1 MEHLIE
7 EIVWLQDKGWL
18 RGFVFGLVHTIIPL
32 IGFYSGWSINRML
45 KILSN
50 GYVAGTVLS
59 LVLWF
64 TAGRKMA
71 GV

>member
-1 MEHLIE
+1 MVNSTAYGILIFYGLLA
-7 EIVWLQDKGWL
+7 IIGAALGNYFDKKN
-18 RGFVFGLVHTIIPL
+18 GF
-32 IGFYSGWSINRML
+32 
-45 KILSN
+45 SN

-64 TAGRKMA
+64 TVGHKMA

>member
-1 MEHLIE
+1 MVNATAYGILIFYGLLA
-7 EIVWLQDKGWL
+7 IIGATIGNHFCKKN
-18 RGFVFGLVHTIIPL
+18 GF
-32 IGFYSGWSINRML
+32 SD
-45 KILSN
+45 
-50 GYVAGTVLS
+50 GYVIGTALS

>member
-1 MEHLIE
+1 MVNTTAYGILIFYGLLA
-7 EIVWLQDKGWL
+7 IIGATIGNHFCKKN
-18 RGFVFGLVHTIIPL
+18 GF
-32 IGFYSGWSINRML
+32 SD
-45 KILSN
+45 
-50 GYVAGTVLS
+50 GYVIGTALS

>member
-1 MEHLIE
+1 MVNTTAYGILIFYGLLA
-7 EIVWLQDKGWL
+7 IIGATIGNHFCKKN
-18 RGFVFGLVHTIIPL
+18 GF
-32 IGFYSGWSINRML
+32 SD
-45 KILSN
+45 
-50 GYVAGTVLS
+50 GYVVGTALS

>member
-1 MEHLIE
+1 MVNSTAYGILIFYGLLA
-7 EIVWLQDKGWL
+7 IIGAALGNYFDKKN
-18 RGFVFGLVHTIIPL
+18 GF
-32 IGFYSGWSINRML
+32 
-45 KILSN
+45 SN

>member
-1 MEHLIE
+1 MVNTTAYGILIFYGLLAIIGAAIGNYFE
-7 EIVWLQDKGWL
+7 KKN
-18 RGFVFGLVHTIIPL
+18 GF
-32 IGFYSGWSINRML
+32 
-45 KILSN
+45 SN

-59 LVLWF
+59 LVLCF

>member
-1 MEHLIE
+1 MVSSTAYGILIFYGLLA
-7 EIVWLQDKGWL
+7 IIGAALGNYLDKKN
-18 RGFVFGLVHTIIPL
+18 GF
-32 IGFYSGWSINRML
+32 
-45 KILSN
+45 SN

-59 LVLWF
+59 LILWF

>member
-1 MEHLIE
+1 MVSSTAYGILIFYGLLA
-7 EIVWLQDKGWL
+7 IIGAALGNYFDKKN
-18 RGFVFGLVHTIIPL
+18 GF
-32 IGFYSGWSINRML
+32 
-45 KILSN
+45 SN
-50 GYVAGTVLS
+50 GYVTGTVLS

>member
-1 MEHLIE
+1 MHIIIYCNINTKIYGLLAI
-7 EIVWLQDKGWL
+7 IGATIGNHFCKKN
-18 RGFVFGLVHTIIPL
+18 GF
-32 IGFYSGWSINRML
+32 SD
-45 KILSN
+45 
-50 GYVAGTVLS
+50 GYVVGTALS

>member
-1 MEHLIE
+1 MTAYGILIFYGLLA
-7 EIVWLQDKGWL
+7 IIGAAIGNHFDKKN
-18 RGFVFGLVHTIIPL
+18 GF
-32 IGFYSGWSINRML
+32 
-45 KILSN
+45 SN

>member
-1 MEHLIE
+1 MVNTTAYGILIFYGLLA
-7 EIVWLQDKGWL
+7 IIGAAIGNQFDKKS
-18 RGFVFGLVHTIIPL
+18 GF
-32 IGFYSGWSINRML
+32 
-45 KILSN
+45 SN

>member
-1 MEHLIE
+1 MVNSTAYGILIFYGLLA
-7 EIVWLQDKGWL
+7 IIGAALGNYFDKKN
-18 RGFVFGLVHTIIPL
+18 GF
-32 IGFYSGWSINRML
+32 
-45 KILSN
+45 SN

-71 GV
+71 GA

>member
-1 MEHLIE
+1 MVNTTAYGILIFYGLLA
-7 EIVWLQDKGWL
+7 IIGAAIGNHFDKKN
-18 RGFVFGLVHTIIPL
+18 GF
-32 IGFYSGWSINRML
+32 
-45 KILSN
+45 SN
-50 GYVAGTVLS
+50 GYVAGTILS

>member
-1 MEHLIE
+1 MVSSTAYGILIFYGLLA
-7 EIVWLQDKGWL
+7 IIGAALGNYFDKKN
-18 RGFVFGLVHTIIPL
+18 GF
-32 IGFYSGWSINRML
+32 
-45 KILSN
+45 SN

-71 GV
+71 GA

>member
-1 MEHLIE
+1 MNNITADGILIFYGLLA
-7 EIVWLQDKGWL
+7 IIGAAIGNHFDKTN
-18 RGFVFGLVHTIIPL
+18 GF
-32 IGFYSGWSINRML
+32 
-45 KILSN
+45 SN

-64 TAGRKMA
+64 TVGRKMA

>member
-1 MEHLIE
+1 MVNATAYGILIFYGLLA
-7 EIVWLQDKGWL
+7 IIGATIGNHFCKKN
-18 RGFVFGLVHTIIPL
+18 GF
-32 IGFYSGWSINRML
+32 SD
-45 KILSN
+45 
-50 GYVAGTVLS
+50 GYVVGTALS

>member
-1 MEHLIE
+1 MTDTTAYGILIFYGLLA
-7 EIVWLQDKGWL
+7 IIGAAIGNYFDKKN
-18 RGFVFGLVHTIIPL
+18 GF
-32 IGFYSGWSINRML
+32 
-45 KILSN
+45 SN

>member
-1 MEHLIE
+1 LVI
-7 EIVWLQDKGWL
+7 ISAKKN
-18 RGFVFGLVHTIIPL
+18 GF
-32 IGFYSGWSINRML
+32 SD
-45 KILSN
+45 
-50 GYVAGTVLS
+50 GYVIGTALS